1 MTVADTP
8 VRRGFGDVDTWIF
21 DLDNTLYPPSCRLFE
36 LIDQRMA
43 MFIANMFGID
53 GLSARALQKDYYRR
67 YGTSLRGLM
76 KVDGVD
82 PHEFMDF
89 VHDVSHERLVPNP
102 ALIAAIGA
110 LPGKRYVLT
119 NGSRGHA
126 ERCAASLGLGD
137 LFHDIFDVAQADFV
151 PKPEQST
158 YDRFVSHLGVEPQ
171 RAAMFEDLARN
182 LAVPHALGMTTILVV
197 PSDGDVEER
206 AMHADDS
213 VQGPHVDHVTD
224 DLAGFLANVLS
235 ARARTN

>member
-1 MTVADTP
+1 MAEDTRP
-8 VRRGFGDVDTWIF
+8 ERRGFERVDTWIF

-36 LIDQRMA
+36 LIDQRMM
-43 MFIANMFGID
+43 MFIADRFGMD
-53 GLSARALQKDYYRR
+53 GMSARALQKDYYRR

-76 KVDGVD
+76 EVDGVD

-102 ALIAAIGA
+102 ALIEAIGA

-119 NGSRGHA
+119 NGSRNHA

-151 PKPEQST
+151 PKPERAA
-158 YDRFVSHLGVEPQ
+158 YDRFVSLLGVKPE

-182 LAVPHALGMTTILVV
+182 LAVPHALGMTTVLVV
-197 PSDGDVEER
+197 PADEDVPER
-206 AMHADDS
+206 AMHAEDS
-213 VQGPHVDHVTD
+213 LQGPYVDHVTD
-224 DLAGFLANVLS
+224 DLASFLTA
-235 ARARTN
+235 AMGERR